1 MKTNSRMGKITS
13 YLKEL
18 TIVII
23 GVLIAL
29 IISNFKEN
37 DQARKYQIASIET
50 IKNEVETNY
59 SSLKRI
65 IENHTRL
72 LDSINKHSNDD
83 IQIGELIQNVNGLQ
97 MATLSHTGLDF
108 YRRNQINSID
118 FEMMSMLISEKSIS
132 ELIGIK
138 AEKLM
143 DFLYPNLFDE
153 SEQSK
158 MLFMI
163 YLQNVI
169 ESEYQLM
176 NIYENFTNEYI
187 KTTHNK

>member
-1 MKTNSRMGKITS
+1 MEKIKS
-13 YLKEL
+13 YLREL

-29 IISNFKEN
+29 VISNFKEN
-37 DQARKYQIASIET
+37 NQARKYQIASIET

-59 SSLKRI
+59 SNLKRI
-65 IENHTRL
+65 IENHTSL

-83 IQIGELIQNVNGLQ
+83 IQIGELIQNANGLQ

-108 YRRNQINSID
+108 YKRNQINSID
-118 FEMMSMLISEKSIS
+118 FEMMSMLISENSTS

-138 AEKLM
+138 TEKLM

-187 KTTHNK
+187 KTTHNKS